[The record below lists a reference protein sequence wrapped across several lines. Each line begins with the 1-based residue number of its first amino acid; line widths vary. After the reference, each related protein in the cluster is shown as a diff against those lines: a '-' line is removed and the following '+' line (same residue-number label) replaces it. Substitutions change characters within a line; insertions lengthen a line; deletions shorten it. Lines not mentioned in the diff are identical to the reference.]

1 VTSGEGLKFGTKAH
15 WAARDA
21 GVRGRVRSSS
31 AALREEAT
39 ERALL
44 DVLCRGAVIARVVE
58 THIDGLLNVICE
70 VTVGFGRSVNLIEV
84 ATAPILIDCR
94 CGRTHELDA
103 GRLTALARENEPGHP
118 RAVPLGQVVV
128 R

>member
-1 VTSGEGLKFGTKAH
+1 MFATKAH

-21 GVRGRVRSSS
+21 GVPRRVRSSS

-58 THIDGLLNVICE
+58 THIDGLMNVICE
-70 VTVGFGRSVNLIEV
+70 ITVGFGRSVNIIEV

-94 CGRTHELDA
+94 CGRTHELGA
-103 GRLTALARENEPGHP
+103 GRLTALARGCEAGRP
-118 RAVPLGQVVV
+118 RAVPLAQVAV